1 MVDLINLSMI
11 LQTKHRLASA
21 KITSDP
27 KQPALSVVE
36 LVLIFGVFE
45 DLVAQVSKEATLS
58 LLDALLVIAGV
69 SRL

>member
-1 MVDLINLSMI
+1 MI
-11 LQTKHRLASA
+11 LQTKHRLAFA
-21 KITSDP
+21 KIISDP
-27 KQPALSVVE
+27 KQPTLSVVA

-45 DLVAQVSKEATLS
+45 DLVVQVSEEATLS